1 MRLGQDGCEVARPRP
16 RRATAGAVAGS
27 TRRWPT
33 MTAGAWSQAP
43 MQGARTT
50 RTAAGS
56 SAARSSASSRS
67 APDMAQ
73 LRLSQTRTVT
83 GGGGVSPSFTTS
95 KWW

>member
-1 MRLGQDGCEVARPRP
+1 MGSGRSAVTSPVATTSR
-16 RRATAGAVAGS
+16 TAAAVAGS

-33 MTAGAWSQAP
+33 MAAGAWLQAP
-43 MQGARTT
+43 MQGAGRT
-50 RTAAGS
+50 RTRAGS
-56 SAARSSASSRS
+56 RLARSSASSASPPAR
-67 APDMAQ
+67 AQ